1 MEASST
7 PSPPKASTALPR
19 TLCLL
24 ILILMASAAI
34 YGAGIA
40 LRYFGRIGV

>member
-7 PSPPKASTALPR
+7 PSPPSGGTALTR
-19 TLCLL
+19 ALGLL

>member
-7 PSPPKASTALPR
+7 SSPPTGSTALTR
-19 TLCLL
+19 MLCLL

>member
-1 MEASST
+1 MEANST
-7 PSPPKASTALPR
+7 SSPPNASTALTR